1 MKNERGLSLIGTILL
16 MIVIGLLVFGVVYFV
31 RIQYAKERFED
42 LKTNMLLVQAK
53 VKTIVGEYTLSKK
66 EEKLVGTPIKEM
78 QEEENIKTFLEK
90 NNIDIEEKNSKYY
103 VLNGQNL
110 QDMELKKVILPE
122 NTYYIVNYT
131 SYEVFITNG
140 FTYSDGNTYYSLTQ
154 IQELGT

>member
-1 MKNERGLSLIGTILL
+1 
-16 MIVIGLLVFGVVYFV
+16 
-31 RIQYAKERFED
+31 
-42 LKTNMLLVQAK
+42 
-53 VKTIVGEYTLSKK
+53 
-66 EEKLVGTPIKEM
+66 M

>member
-1 MKNERGLSLIGTILL
+1 